1 MWHADV
7 KTTMRYLH
15 YRDRADAAA
24 RLNAA
29 FAADPERGD
38 PERGDPERGDYANT

>member
-1 MWHADV
+1 MGHADV

-29 FAADPERGD
+29 FSAGGAADSPD
-38 PERGDPERGDYANT
+38 LAAL

>member
-1 MWHADV
+1 MGHADV

-29 FAADPERGD
+29 FETGTVDRAIDTAGL
-38 PERGDPERGDYANT
+38 